1 MPKFWQQF
9 FRIGQQVEQSS
20 PIQPAIHELIQRSEE
35 ELADY
40 ERWKNTFVLRRMLD
54 WLSDQYAI
62 YQVAPRDIDEALD
75 FLDTPSSQ
83 GFVIHFHQTQYSKRE
98 VTHLFDYLKERV
110 KTLPYRTQ
118 ISDTRTYNRNHWVET
133 IEKHY
138 LKPRVDY
145 VEGEK
150 MDQQFGNILIELEIR
165 NDKAYNLRF
174 RATHYQDRLYETP
187 APFRELMQVVLD

>member
-20 PIQPAIHELIQRSEE
+20 PLQPAIHELIQRSET

-40 ERWKNTFVLRRMLD
+40 EQWKKTFVLRRMLD
-54 WLSDQYAI
+54 WLADQYAV
-62 YQVAPRDIDEALD
+62 YQVAPKDIDEALD
-75 FLDTPSSQ
+75 FLNTPSSK
-83 GFVIHFHQTQYSKRE
+83 GFVIHFHQTQYSKRD

-118 ISDTRTYNRNHWVET
+118 ISDTRTYNRNDWVET
-133 IEKHY
+133 LEKHY

-150 MDQQFGNILIELEIR
+150 MDQQYGNILIEMEIR

-174 RATHYQDRLYETP
+174 RATHYQDRLYE
-187 APFRELMQVVLD
+187 AAYPFRDLMQAILA